1 MSIVI
6 PILTELKSEGIDK
19 AITQFKSLET
29 TGQKAQFAIKKAA
42 VPATAALAGVGAAL
56 FDATKAAMEDEAAQK
71 QLSIALKNTTGA
83 SDAAVASAEDW
94 ISAQGRALGVA
105 DDDLRPA
112 LAKLSRQTHD
122 VAEAEKAASLAM
134 DISAATG
141 KDLSTVSDA
150 LAKAYGGNLNA
161 LSKLSPELKGMI
173 KDGASL
179 DDVMKTLSGTFG
191 GAATEAANTAQG
203 GFKRL
208 KLGLDETKESIG
220 AALIPVID
228 KAMPTLLKLSDWA
241 QAHPQ
246 AFTAIAAGIGAI
258 ATSIIAVNFAM
269 ALNPFTLIAAGIAA
283 LGVAAVYAFNKFQ
296 WFRDGVEMVINN
308 VISGIN
314 VVIRGLN
321 LLPKVNIPTIGHVDF
336 GKISTG
342 SSFSGADISKFQ
354 NGIPAMADGGIVNSP
369 TLALIGERGPE
380 AVVPLN
386 RAGGMGNTI
395 NISVNGGDPN
405 AVVAALRSYM
415 RQNGAVPIRV
425 VS

>member
-220 AALIPVID
+220 AALIPIID
-228 KAMPTLLKLSDWA
+228 KAMPTLLRLSDWA
-241 QAHPQ
+241 QAHPDTFSKI
-246 AFTAIAAGIGAI
+246 AMAIGGIAAAIVATNVAMAANPFVLAAIGIGAI
-258 ATSIIAVNFAM
+258 ALALDNLYSKLEKINKLGGLAVRILMSANILGQA
-269 ALNPFTLIAAGIAA
+269 ANLIGT
-283 LGVAAVYAFNKFQ
+283 V
-296 WFRDGVEMVINN
+296 RD
-308 VISGIN
+308 
-314 VVIRGLN
+314 
-321 LLPKVNIPTIGHVDF
+321 LLPDK
-336 GKISTG
+336 K
-342 SSFSGADISKFQ
+342 SSSNSGASAGNFRMFENMDF
-354 NGIPAMADGGIVNSP
+354 GIPAMADGGIVNSP